1 MSYVELCTVCKNES
15 RDIFLPN
22 KFSLLKLLITQLMRW
37 FKLRQSLMTLFLLAI
52 FHIEGYSIPYRF
64 DTNTNGA
71 GVRIYIKGSISNKI
85 LNKHVLPGY
94 TVTAFIEFNFCESK
108 SSVFF
113 IVSINIWMITVAM
126 NVDLLGIKTIL
137 PVRFLDT
144 EAEESE
150 IFLTNSYIS
159 KILQGYFKRSFFE
172 KFCKTEL
179 Y

>member
-1 MSYVELCTVCKNES
+1 
-15 RDIFLPN
+15 
-22 KFSLLKLLITQLMRW
+22 
-37 FKLRQSLMTLFLLAI
+37 
-52 FHIEGYSIPYRF
+52 
-64 DTNTNGA
+64 
-71 GVRIYIKGSISNKI
+71 
-85 LNKHVLPGY
+85 
-94 TVTAFIEFNFCESK
+94 
-108 SSVFF
+108 
-113 IVSINIWMITVAM
+113 MITVAM
-126 NVDLLGIKTIL
+126 NVEMLGIKTVL